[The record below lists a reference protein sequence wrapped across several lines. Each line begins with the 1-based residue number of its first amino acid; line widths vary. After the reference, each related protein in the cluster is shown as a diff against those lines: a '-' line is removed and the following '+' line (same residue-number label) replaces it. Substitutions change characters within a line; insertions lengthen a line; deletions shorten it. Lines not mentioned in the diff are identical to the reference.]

1 MKNIEAIS
9 IWDKGQLKQ
18 ATIYKAYATNLEL
31 NKSANFWY
39 GLYTESKELVAS
51 GNLALDGDD
60 YQLWDE
66 DGFAWDFIAKKLNL
80 VVTGDYVEPVVEVV
94 EPISEPITEPIVEEP
109 PVES

>member
-1 MKNIEAIS
+1 MKNIEIIS
-9 IWDKGQLKQ
+9 IWDKGEIKQ
-18 ATIYKAYATNLEL
+18 ATIFKAYATNLEL

-66 DGFAWDFIAKKLNL
+66 DDFAWEFVANKLGL
-80 VVTGDYVEPVVEVV
+80 VISGDY
-94 EPISEPITEPIVEEP
+94 I
-109 PVES
+109 ESAI